1 MLLTRQVAVL
11 PARWIALCR
20 RLPRCGRLCA
30 LAGWATA
37 TLASTIALTATAAAS
52 AATPAATP
60 AAKAARGSVVAIGGA
75 LQDNNVEVW
84 SRLVALAG
92 GKSGR
97 WLVIPTASGDP
108 TKSGEAAIALLKR
121 QGATAEM
128 IPLSTKLGSA
138 ADLAAL
144 VKDPAW
150 LKKLGT
156 ARGVYFTGGDQ
167 ARITD
172 ALLTSDGQAT
182 PMLDAIRALL
192 QRGGVVAGSSAGAAI
207 MSSTMFRDPRD
218 MLSMM
223 IDGAAANTDIGSGLG
238 FVANGV
244 FVDQHF
250 VKRGRIGRMLAVMA
264 QERIGV
270 GVGVEENS
278 AAIFRGDDIE
288 VIGARGVVVADLRSA
303 TAMARP
309 LRVKGAHVYWLESG
323 DKMNLQTGEVTPSPA
338 KAKAKKLDHTAK
350 DFQPYFRRVR
360 FMPDM
365 LGDGVFVNA
374 MTSLVDSPATEL
386 RAIAFAPGLENRT
399 GFEFRLHKTSGTLGY
414 FESAGGGE
422 RYSVVKLALDVEP
435 IRMASPLYSGWG
447 ADVGARDGAASKA
460 GENAGSPR
468 LPENPK

>member
-1 MLLTRQVAVL
+1 MLRTLRVSVL
-11 PARWIALCR
+11 PALLVAPWEKLSQ
-20 RLPRCGRLCA
+20 LGRSYVLASGRCA
-30 LAGWATA
+30 L
-37 TLASTIALTATAAAS
+37 LASAIALTASAAA
-52 AATPAATP
+52 AATPSTNTP
-60 AAKAARGSVVAIGGA
+60 RGSVVAIGGA

-84 SRLVALAG
+84 SRLVTLAG

-97 WLVIPTASGDP
+97 WLVIPTASGNP

-150 LKKLGT
+150 LKKFGT

-182 PMLDAIRALL
+182 PMLEAIRGLV

-218 MLSMM
+218 ILSMM
-223 IDGAAANTDIGSGLG
+223 IDGAVANSDIGPGLG
-238 FVANGV
+238 FVSNGV

-278 AAIFRGDDIE
+278 AAIFRGDDME
-288 VIGARGVVVADLRSA
+288 VIGARGVVVADVRGA
-303 TAMARP
+303 TAMAKP
-309 LRVKGAHVYWLESG
+309 LRLKGAHVYWLESG

-338 KAKAKKLDHTAK
+338 KAKAKKLDYTAK
-350 DFQPYFRRVR
+350 DFQPYLRRVR
-360 FMPDM
+360 FLPDM
-365 LGDGVFVNA
+365 LGDGVFLNA

-386 RAIAFAPGLENRT
+386 RGIAFAPGLENRT
-399 GFEFRLHKTSGTLGY
+399 GFEFRLHKTNGTLGY
-414 FESAGGGE
+414 FDSAGGGE
-422 RYSVVKLALDVEP
+422 RYSVIKLALDIEP

-447 ADVGARDGAASKA
+447 DATNARDGAASKA
-460 GENAGSPR
+460 GENVGSPR

>member
-192 QRGGVVAGSSAGAAI
+192 QRGGVVAGSS
-207 MSSTMFRDPRD
+207 
-218 MLSMM
+218 
-223 IDGAAANTDIGSGLG
+223 
-238 FVANGV
+238 
-244 FVDQHF
+244 
-250 VKRGRIGRMLAVMA
+250 
-264 QERIGV
+264 
-270 GVGVEENS
+270 
-278 AAIFRGDDIE
+278 
-288 VIGARGVVVADLRSA
+288 
-303 TAMARP
+303 
-309 LRVKGAHVYWLESG
+309 
-323 DKMNLQTGEVTPSPA
+323 
-338 KAKAKKLDHTAK
+338 
-350 DFQPYFRRVR
+350 
-360 FMPDM
+360 
-365 LGDGVFVNA
+365 
-374 MTSLVDSPATEL
+374 
-386 RAIAFAPGLENRT
+386 
-399 GFEFRLHKTSGTLGY
+399 
-414 FESAGGGE
+414 
-422 RYSVVKLALDVEP
+422 
-435 IRMASPLYSGWG
+435 
-447 ADVGARDGAASKA
+447 
-460 GENAGSPR
+460 
-468 LPENPK
+468 

>member
-1 MLLTRQVAVL
+1 MLRTLRVSVL
-11 PARWIALCR
+11 PALLVAPWEKLSQLGRSYALAS
-20 RLPRCGRLCA
+20 GRCA
-30 LAGWATA
+30 L
-37 TLASTIALTATAAAS
+37 LASAIALTASAAA
-52 AATPAATP
+52 AATPSTNTP
-60 AAKAARGSVVAIGGA
+60 RGSVVAIGGA

-84 SRLVALAG
+84 SRLVTLAG

-150 LKKLGT
+150 LKKFGT

-182 PMLDAIRALL
+182 PMLEAIRGLV

-218 MLSMM
+218 ILSMM
-223 IDGAAANTDIGSGLG
+223 IDGAVANSDIGPGLG
-238 FVANGV
+238 FVSNGV

-288 VIGARGVVVADLRSA
+288 VIGARGVVVADVRGA
-303 TAMARP
+303 TAMAKP
-309 LRVKGAHVYWLESG
+309 LRLKGAHVYWLESG

-338 KAKAKKLDHTAK
+338 KAKAKKLDYTAK
-350 DFQPYFRRVR
+350 DFQPYLRRVR
-360 FMPDM
+360 FLPDM
-365 LGDGVFVNA
+365 LGDGVFLNA

-386 RAIAFAPGLENRT
+386 RGIAFAPGLENRT
-399 GFEFRLHKTSGTLGY
+399 GFEFRLHKTNGTLGY
-414 FESAGGGE
+414 FDSAGGGE
-422 RYSVVKLALDVEP
+422 RYSVIKLALDIEP

-447 ADVGARDGAASKA
+447 DATNARDGAASKA
-460 GENAGSPR
+460 GENVGSPR

>member
-1 MLLTRQVAVL
+1 MWLRISLRPLMGA
-11 PARWIALCR
+11 ARSR
-20 RLPRCGRLCA
+20 RLARVASLRA
-30 LAGWATA
+30 LA
-37 TLASTIALTATAAAS
+37 TLLFASLAGLTMLTAAAAS
-52 AATPAATP
+52 PANPTPP
-60 AAKAARGSVVAIGGA
+60 ASRGSVVAIGGA
-75 LQDNNVEVW
+75 LQDSNVEVW
-84 SRLVALAG
+84 SRLVALSG

-108 TKSGEAAIALLKR
+108 LKSGEAAIALLKR

-138 ADLAAL
+138 AELAAL
-144 VKDPAW
+144 VKDPTW
-150 LKKLGT
+150 LKKLST

-172 ALLTSDGQAT
+172 ALLTSEGQAT

-207 MSSTMFRDPRD
+207 MSATMFRDPGD
-218 MLSMM
+218 MLGMM
-223 IDGAAANTDIGSGLG
+223 IDGAKPNADIGPGLG
-238 FVANGV
+238 FVNHGV

-278 AAIFRGDDIE
+278 AAIFRGDEIE
-288 VIGARGVVVADLRSA
+288 VIGARGVLVADLRGA

-309 LRVKGAHVYWLESG
+309 LRVKGGHVYWLESG
-323 DKMNLQTGEVTPSPA
+323 DKMNLQTGDVTPSPA

-360 FMPDM
+360 FLPDM
-365 LGDGVFVNA
+365 LGDGVFLNA

-386 RAIAFAPGLENRT
+386 RGIAFAPGLENRT

-414 FESAGGGE
+414 FDSAGGGE

-447 ADVGARDGAASKA
+447 AETNARDGAASKA
-460 GENAGSPR
+460 GENVASPKSS
-468 LPENPK
+468 ENPK